1 MRLIRRTVDKHTL
14 YGVII
19 ETSETGPTTGS
30 LIMRTYLKYAAGA
43 AIVFGLGACASS
55 PAPEPEVVETAPV
68 EEEIEVVE
76 TATVPTPQPRVE
88 SAPIS
93 SIVAGTIEDFRVNV
107 GERVY
112 FDLDQYRLD
121 SDDQEILKRQAAW
134 LQSYPNVNILV
145 AGNCD
150 ERGTREYNLALGERR
165 ASVVKDYLESLGV
178 DAARIETVSYGKER
192 PIAGGNDAQ
201 SWAQNRNGFT
211 QLVSGVTG

>member
-1 MRLIRRTVDKHTL
+1 MRN
-14 YGVII
+14 
-19 ETSETGPTTGS
+19 
-30 LIMRTYLKYAAGA
+30 YLKYAAGA
-43 AIVFGLGACASS
+43 AIVLGLGACASS
-55 PAPEPEVVETAPV
+55 PDPEPEVVEAAPV

-76 TATVPTPQPRVE
+76 TAAVPVAPKPVA
-88 SAPIS
+88 SAPLNTIPGGS
-93 SIVAGTIEDFRVNV
+93 IEDFRVNV

-121 SDDQEILKRQAAW
+121 ADDQEILKRQAAW
-134 LQSYPNVNILV
+134 LQSYPKVNILV

-165 ASVVKDYLESLGV
+165 AAVVKDYLESLGV
-178 DAARIETVSYGKER
+178 DPARIETVSYGKER
-192 PIAGGNDAQ
+192 PIAGGNDTQ